1 MRYVKT
7 MVVLAVAVIIG
18 SSLPALAQGDN
29 NLDVPF
35 ALPATFQGLT
45 ACADCPGIRVTVT
58 LNADGTY
65 NLEREYLERPARSNE
80 TGKWSYDKVKT
91 QLTLQPT
98 GTGLPEFFAISINPT
113 LQALDAQGKPI
124 PSSANF
130 TYAPWLTYADAPL
143 PLEAT
148 PWRLVELDGKAVPA
162 DDPQAFATLQFDAV
176 NKRVTGSGG
185 CNRISAQYEVAGDKL
200 HIGPL
205 AATRMMCP
213 QPTMGTETGFF
224 TALGSVT
231 SYKIDGNTLSLFS
244 ADGTVLAQLQ
254 EEK

>member
-1 MRYVKT
+1 MRYVKAI
-7 MVVLAVAVIIG
+7 VVLAVAGIIAV
-18 SSLPALAQGDN
+18 STPALAQGEQ

-91 QLTLQPT
+91 LLTLQPT
-98 GTGLPEFFAISINPT
+98 GTSGPEFFAISINPT

-143 PLEAT
+143 PLEST
-148 PWRLVELDGKAVPA
+148 PWRLVELNGKAVPT
-162 DDPQAFATLQFDAV
+162 DDPKAWATLQFDAV
-176 NKRVTGSGG
+176 NQRVTGSGG
-185 CNRISAQYEVAGDKL
+185 CNRISAQYEVTGDKL
-200 HIGPL
+200 HFDPV

-213 QPTMGTETGFF
+213 QPVMDTETAFL

-231 SYKIDGNTLSLFS
+231 SYKIDGNTLSLF
-244 ADGTVLAQLQ
+244 GTNGSVLAQLQ
-254 EEK
+254 GEK